1 MRKFFSTSILFLCI
15 SSSAFA
21 QEECKAIAEDEARL
35 ACYDIA
41 LSVLETETEVVAD
54 NGKWIVQTDIS
65 PLTDDKNVF
74 LRLSSENDVPGRFG
88 GVGKGTL
95 WIRCMENTTAV
106 LIDFNGHY
114 MSDHAGGGTVEFRR
128 DDSPL
133 YKSQMRESNDNSALG
148 LWNGGASI
156 PFIKGLLGRKQLIV
170 RATPFSKSAITITSD
185 ISGIDNAIS
194 GIRETCSW

>member
-15 SSSAFA
+15 SSSVFA

-74 LRLSSENDVPGRFG
+74 LRLSSENDVPGSFG
-88 GVGKGTL
+88 GIGKGTL
-95 WIRCMENTTAV
+95 WIRCMENTTA
-106 LIDFNGHY
+106 LQWSLH
-114 MSDHAGGGTVEFRR
+114 E
-128 DDSPL
+128 
-133 YKSQMRESNDNSALG
+133 
-148 LWNGGASI
+148 
-156 PFIKGLLGRKQLIV
+156 
-170 RATPFSKSAITITSD
+170 
-185 ISGIDNAIS
+185 
-194 GIRETCSW
+194 